1 MQCPRLEYLV
11 IPALGLSLVVGRLIF
26 GGTAR
31 DEAQPEHVRDNA
43 PRAETSVPIALG
55 PASEPA
61 AEGQKRSAPAVARL
75 YIASSDGSGMKPL
88 EVLGEYAYHGSPRW
102 SPDGKRI
109 AFNVWKDGEDFTSG
123 KIAVVD
129 ADGSNPRILG
139 DGLMPSFSPRG
150 DRICFSRPG
159 TDYGVWVMNAAGP
172 DRDLERIDEN
182 GWGADWSQDGRI
194 VYATA
199 AAGRANL
206 IVFDP
211 AAGSRQKLFDE
222 QESPYK
228 QIFWSMAWSPN
239 CRRIVFKGL
248 KTDDK
253 YEVGIVDSRGE
264 KIGLVHRIEEEVPA
278 TFAWNADG
286 SRVLMCKVCPERARL
301 IQMYLIDPDSDDP
314 PRLVPKQNPLRNCV
328 DVALSQDGNRIV
340 VSCLVQ
346 PLTLIRAAR
355 AAIPSEKLPAR
366 FVASFR
372 DKPPD
377 TNVRRLVET
386 ADARFS
392 TPGDGGLRMRLPTG
406 EEKPGQAG
414 ISAKFPIR
422 GDFELIAVFHSLKV
436 HKPGNGWGAGLDLLL
451 QLGTD
456 PKDFVLVERKL
467 SGAGQSVFATK
478 HGHVDAHGQY
488 QWKITHHPPNEVTA
502 GKIKVVRKGTVVYYL
517 FAEYGTDDFHLL
529 DEQVISAEDVHLLKF
544 VACANDLQ
552 AGSDLVLERLEIRAE
567 ELPDPSK
574 RVP

>member
-1 MQCPRLEYLV
+1 MQCLRLEYLA
-11 IPALGLSLVVGRLIF
+11 IPALGLSLVIGSLIF

-31 DEAQPEHVRDNA
+31 DEAQPERVRDNV
-43 PRAETSVPIALG
+43 PRAETSAAFALE
-55 PASEPA
+55 PPSEPA
-61 AEGQKRSAPAVARL
+61 AEGQKSNAPAEARL
-75 YIASSDGSGMKPL
+75 YIANSDGSGMKPL

-109 AFNVWKDGEDFTSG
+109 AFNVWKNGEDFTSG

-129 ADGSNPRILG
+129 ADGRNPRILG

-150 DRICFSRPG
+150 DRICYSRPG
-159 TDYGVWVMNAAGP
+159 ADRGVWVMSAAGL
-172 DRDLERIDEN
+172 DKDLELIDEN
-182 GWGADWSQDGRI
+182 GWGAEWSQDGRI

-211 AAGSRQKLFDE
+211 AAGRRQHLFDD

-228 QIFWSMAWSPN
+228 QIFWSMAWSPD

-248 KTDDK
+248 KTDDS

-264 KIGLVHRIEEEVPA
+264 KMGLVHRIVEEVPA

-314 PRLVPKQNPLRNCV
+314 PQLVPNQDPLRNCV
-328 DVALSQDGNRIV
+328 DVALSLDGSRLV
-340 VSCLVQ
+340 VSYLMQ

-372 DKPPD
+372 GKLPD
-377 TNVRRLVET
+377 ANVRRLVET
-386 ADARFS
+386 ADARFA
-392 TPGDGGLRMRLPTG
+392 TLGDGGLRMRLPAG
-406 EEKPGQAG
+406 EEKPDQAG

-436 HKPGNGWGAGLDLLL
+436 HKPRNGWGAGLDLLL

-467 SGAGQSVFATK
+467 SGAAQSVFATK

-488 QWKITHHPPNEVTA
+488 QWKINHHPPNEVTA

-529 DEQVISAEDVHLLKF
+529 DEKVISAEDVHLLKF
-544 VACANDLQ
+544 VACANDVQ

-574 RVP
+574 RMP